1 MKLPTGTKNRDRSEE
16 VTIYTSSWMGN
27 LVTNRYWSEFFLNE
41 GFTVFIER
49 KILGN

>member
-1 MKLPTGTKNRDRSEE
+1 
-16 VTIYTSSWMGN
+16 MGN

-49 KILGN
+49 KILGTNIIIVNIKATVVRWVGGA